1 LFRDYTA
8 ANYESVQSEKCWGS
22 NDTERDLFED
32 CEEVGEKQVRGKK
45 LYLPLEQSDARRV
58 VDLQ

>member
-45 LYLPLEQSDARRV
+45 LYLPLEQSDAV
-58 VDLQ
+58 